1 MEYIIYLFIIISVF
15 AILKSVLEPLLLK
28 RELHGRIPKPVE
40 GKQRRPFLLLSPFII
55 ISKPIV
61 EKLKLG
67 ESLRK
72 TIGAAHLRIAPV
84 ELFAMKM
91 VLVIIGL
98 VAVRLFFGSI
108 GIVKGIIAVLVGFLL
123 PDLILKRMSKI
134 RREAIVRILP
144 EMVDL
149 IGLCLEAGLDF
160 TMSVKWIVE
169 KTRSNPL
176 IEELTIVLEEI
187 KWSKPRAQALKDMA
201 RRLNILELNSFVQSI
216 VQAERMGTSV
226 SQTFAIISEDTRMQ
240 RFQRGERIALK
251 APIKM
256 LIPLLFCILPV
267 IGIIIMG
274 PVFLEFLT
282 QKNALG
288 SF

>member
-28 RELHGRIPKPVE
+28 WELSGRISKPVE
-40 GKQRRPFLLLSPFII
+40 GKQRRPFLLLGPFVI

-61 EKLKLG
+61 EKLKLE

-72 TIGAAHLRIAPV
+72 TIGAAHLRIAPA
-84 ELFAMKM
+84 ELFAVKI